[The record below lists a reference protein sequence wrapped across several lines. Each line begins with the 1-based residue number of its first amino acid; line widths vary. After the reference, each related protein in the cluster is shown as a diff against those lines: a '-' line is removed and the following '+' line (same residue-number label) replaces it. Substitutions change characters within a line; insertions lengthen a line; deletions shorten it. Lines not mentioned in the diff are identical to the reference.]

1 MRQTW
6 GTEPGMLVNGDR
18 QTDRKKG
25 LERLRALALA
35 WLAPSCLL
43 PRTSCP
49 DTCLQ
54 GARVLILTLEALPP
68 PS

>member
-49 DTCLQ
+49 DI
-54 GARVLILTLEALPP
+54 VIK
-68 PS
+68 